1 MRLPRNSKLLCLLVF
16 LSFIPPLILIL
27 GLLTYLDQSM
37 RLCVPFSLQRI
48 SSTAHNSI
56 SCQAQALRRPFSSTT
71 STKYQAGVGLEGIM
85 AEVQN
90 HAEKLNGVNG
100 NGNGNGEAQEGRLA
114 GFLRSQ
120 KEAFLG
126 DLRDGRGKGWTVVM
140 GNEAGDLDSLASSV
154 AFAQLSSSLLA
165 LRSIPLVLTP
175 QKHMSLRPENLL
187 ALRLSHIPPSVF
199 LHPENLPIP
208 TTDLASRGVKFAL
221 VDHNRLLPPFG
232 AGEVEAIIDHHDD
245 EQTHLDASIREI
257 QVPTGSCASLV
268 AKHFAPEWK
277 KSVSGP
283 AGKAGG
289 PIPAELATLLL
300 SSILIDTTGLK
311 PDRKAT
317 PTDYESASFL
327 YPLSTLSEDSASL
340 DASDQFTNFSAEGSD
355 VPSVLKDLTVQLQE
369 TKGDVSGLSTSELLL
384 RDYKE
389 YALPTS
395 SPDYPTLKVGLS
407 TVPLGLRKWL
417 AKEPSS
423 WDSLLDEVDQ
433 YMVEKTLDIEG
444 ILTTF
449 SSEKKGKHRRELA
462 LVVRS
467 GGVIRSSEEAQKILT
482 TLTEGLEASGET
494 LGLAIWDKELPAG
507 LEAQGALGLGKE
519 GRWVNV
525 WRQGNAK
532 ATRKQVAPLLRDLV
546 AQLH

>member
-1 MRLPRNSKLLCLLVF
+1 MRLPRNSKLLCLLIS

-37 RLCVPFSLQRI
+37 RLCVPFSLQRL

-71 STKYQAGVGLEGIM
+71 AKYQGPGPEGIM

-90 HAEKLNGVNG
+90 HAEKVTGANG
-100 NGNGNGEAQEGRLA
+100 GEVGEGRLA
-114 GFLRSQ
+114 DFLRSQ

-126 DLRDGRGKGWTVVM
+126 DLKDGRGKGWTVVM
-140 GNEAGDLDSLASSV
+140 GNEAGDLDSLAASI

-165 LRSIPLVLTP
+165 LRSVPLILTP
-175 QKHMSLRPENLL
+175 QKHMSLRPENNL
-187 ALRLSHIPPSVF
+187 ALRLSRIPPSVL
-199 LHPENLPIP
+199 LHPEHLPIP
-208 TTDLASRGVKFAL
+208 TTDLGSRGVKFAL

-245 EQTHLDASIREI
+245 DQAHLDASIREI

-268 AKHFAPEWK
+268 AKHFAPQWK
-277 KSVSGP
+277 KSVTGP

-289 PIPAELATLLL
+289 PIPAELATLLI

-327 YPLSTLSEDSASL
+327 FPLSTLSEDSAPS
-340 DASDQFTNFSAEGSD
+340 DAQNEFTNFSAEGSA

-369 TKGDVSGLSTSELLL
+369 TKSDVSALSTPELLL

-407 TVPLGLRKWL
+407 TVPLGLKKWL

-423 WDSLLDEVDQ
+423 WGSLLDEVDG
-433 YMVEKTLDIEG
+433 YMLDKTLDIEG
-444 ILTTF
+444 ILTTY

-462 LVVRS
+462 LIVRS
-467 GGVIRSSEEAQKILT
+467 GGVIRSSDEAKKVLA
-482 TLTEGLEASGET
+482 TLTQGLEASGEV
-494 LGLAIWDKELPAG
+494 LGLEAWDKELPAG
-507 LEAQGALGLGKE
+507 LEGQGALALGKE

>member
-1 MRLPRNSKLLCLLVF
+1 
-16 LSFIPPLILIL
+16 
-27 GLLTYLDQSM
+27 M
-37 RLCVPFSLQRI
+37 RLCVPFSLQRL
-48 SSTAHNSI
+48 SSAAHQSLSCKANS
-56 SCQAQALRRPFSSTT
+56 QGLRRPFSSTS
-71 STKYQAGVGLEGIM
+71 STKGLEGIM

-90 HAEKLNGVNG
+90 HAEKLNAANG
-100 NGNGNGEAQEGRLA
+100 INGGGDGGEGRLA
-114 GFLRSQ
+114 DFLRSQ

-126 DLRDGRGKGWTVVM
+126 DLQDGRGKGWTVVM
-140 GNEAGDLDSLASSV
+140 GNEAGDLDSLASSI

-165 LRSIPLVLTP
+165 SRSVPLLLTP

-187 ALRLSHIPPSVF
+187 ALRLSSVPPSVL

-208 TTDLASRGVKFAL
+208 TTDLASRGVRFAL

-245 EQTHLDASIREI
+245 EHAHLDASIREI

-268 AKHFAPEWK
+268 AKNFKPEWE

-283 AGKAGG
+283 SGKTGG
-289 PIPAELATLLL
+289 PIPPELATLLI

-327 YPLSTLSEDSASL
+327 FPLSTLASGNESAQGDGGFNSFSASG
-340 DASDQFTNFSAEGSD
+340 SA
-355 VPSVLKDLTVQLQE
+355 VPSVLTDLTIQLQE
-369 TKGDVSGLSTSELLL
+369 TKSDVSTLSTSELLL

-407 TVPLGLRKWL
+407 TVPLGLKKWL
-417 AKEPSS
+417 EKEPSS
-423 WDSLLDEVDQ
+423 WSSLLEEVDG
-433 YMVEKTLDIEG
+433 YMLDKTLDIEG
-444 ILTTF
+444 ILTTY

-462 LVVRS
+462 LIVRS
-467 GGVIRSSEEAQKILT
+467 GGVIRSSEEAQKILL
-482 TLTEGLEASGET
+482 TLTQGLEASGEA
-494 LGLAIWDKELPAG
+494 LGLEVWDKVLPAG
-507 LEAQGALGLGKE
+507 LEGQGALGLGKE

-525 WRQGNAK
+525 WRQRNAK
-532 ATRKQVAPLLRDLV
+532 ATRKQVAPLLVSTKL
-546 AQLH
+546 